1 MARLVQQ
8 HTGSTAHWF
17 NSTLVQQHTGSTAHW
32 FNSSLVQQLTGSR
45 AVVAR
50 AFMVAVAVWLR
61 Q

>member
-1 MARLVQQ
+1 MAR
-8 HTGSTAHWF
+8 
-17 NSTLVQQHTGSTAHW
+17 LVQQHTGSTAHW